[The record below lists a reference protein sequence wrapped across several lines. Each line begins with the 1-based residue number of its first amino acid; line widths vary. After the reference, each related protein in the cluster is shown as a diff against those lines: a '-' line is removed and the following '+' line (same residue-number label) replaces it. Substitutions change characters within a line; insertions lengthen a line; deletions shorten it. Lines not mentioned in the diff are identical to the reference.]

1 MSTVETVACQLYL
14 PDGSAAALLQVQ
26 KETTIGDLVEQYGD
40 VIVFTGEHGDKHGA
54 TPIVDMSRT
63 LVDYNMWF
71 TDDPKYI
78 AVLSL
83 YRREDDHLY
92 DKQLYETY
100 AGMPM
105 SKRQRRRV

>member
-1 MSTVETVACQLYL
+1 MSGVKTVACQFYL
-14 PDGSAAALLQVQ
+14 PDGSAAPLIQVL
-26 KETTIGDLVEQYGD
+26 KETTIGDLIEQYGD

-54 TPIVDMSRT
+54 TPIVDVSLT

-71 TDDPKYI
+71 TDDPKYV

-83 YRREDDHLY
+83 YRREDNHLY
-92 DKQLYETY
+92 DKQLYEMY

-105 SKRQRRRV
+105 SKRRRQHV